1 MGALVDWEP
10 CKPGCVHACVQVQ
23 TAFREHGAR
32 LQSIYDRRQRTDV
45 EMARREQE
53 MKQLQGA
60 LPALAPVLPLGS
72 PILRLSETVGCSVA
86 RSTVLAVLV
95 CWVDLLLRW

>member
-1 MGALVDWEP
+1 MQQLRLTGEGWGVFCAQLADAAIEE
-10 CKPGCVHACVQVQ
+10 QIEVQ

-60 LPALAPVLPLGS
+60 RSS
-72 PILRLSETVGCSVA
+72 PRTLSLRVRMHPHEKGLFLCPCQMRGRVGYFG
-86 RSTVLAVLV
+86 
-95 CWVDLLLRW
+95 